1 MRGQMIILRDIELRR
16 GSKLL
21 LQGANVTLQPGQK
34 LALIGANGSGK
45 SSLFSMLMGRLQA
58 DAGAIEG
65 MNNLRLAHMA
75 QEVATTEETA
85 GRYVLQGD
93 ARLASLCAELEAAE
107 GSGDFQRAAALHS
120 KMEEADGY
128 SIENRVQRLLQGLG
142 FAPDAATRPVS
153 DFSGGWRI
161 RLNLARA
168 LMTPSDM
175 LLLDE
180 PTNHLD
186 LDATLWLEQWLQAYP
201 GTLLMISHDRDFI
214 DATCERILSI
224 ESEQLQSWKGNYS
237 DYERLRAEMLANQQA
252 SFEKQQQRIAHV
264 EDFVRRFR
272 YKATKARQAQSRLKE
287 LERMQQL
294 APAHIDSPFN
304 FVFPPA
310 GKSSDPL
317 MRLDEAGLGYA
328 GKPILQNVTLMLRPG
343 SRIGLLGKNGA
354 GKSTL
359 LKSLIGRLP
368 LLAGTRQA
376 GEHCRIGYFD
386 QQQLEALDL
395 QASAALH
402 VQRLSPE
409 ARDQDILNFLGG
421 FNFRGDT
428 ATQPIAPFS
437 GGEKA
442 RLALALVVWQKPNL
456 LVLDEPTNHLD
467 LDMRNA
473 MEMALQGYEGAL
485 ILVSHDRHLLRNTAD
500 ELLLVHDGVVEEY
513 EDDLR
518 AYEKWILGSYRT
530 SDTAASPAP
539 GGPELSAKVRRQQAA
554 AERERLRP
562 LQREI
567 VQTEKALAQ
576 AEQALAVLQARLA
589 DPAVYTESSTR
600 ELADLV
606 REEGALKAQQALLEE
621 QWLAQQEELETLT
634 PAG

>member
-1 MRGQMIILRDIELRR
+1 MIILRDIELRR

-21 LQGANVTLQPGQK
+21 LEGANVTLQPGQN

-45 SSLFSMLMGRLQA
+45 SSLFAMLLGQLQA

-75 QEVATTEETA
+75 QEVATTDETA
-85 GRYVLQGD
+85 GRYVMQGD
-93 ARLASLCAELEAAE
+93 ARLAQLTADLAAAE
-107 GSGDFQRAAALHS
+107 TEGDFQRAATLHTA
-120 KMEEADGY
+120 MEDADGY
-128 SIENRVQRLLQGLG
+128 SAERRVGRLLQGLG
-142 FAPDAATRPVS
+142 FADDAAGRPVS

-186 LDATLWLEQWLQAYP
+186 LDATLWLEQWLQSYP

-224 ESEQLQSWKGNYS
+224 EGGQLQSWKGNYS

-252 SFEKQQQRIAHV
+252 SFEKQQVRIAHI

-272 YKATKARQAQSRLKE
+272 YKATKARQAQSRIKE

-294 APAHIDSPFN
+294 APAHIDSPFD
-304 FVFPPA
+304 FEFPPA

-317 MRLDEAGLGYA
+317 LRLDEATLGYA
-328 GKPILQNVTLMLRPG
+328 GTPILRDVSLMLRPG

-359 LKSLIGRLP
+359 LKSLIGKLP
-368 LLAGTRQA
+368 LLAGTRA
-376 GEHCRIGYFD
+376 PGEHCRVGYFD

-395 QASAALH
+395 RASAALH
-402 VQRLSPE
+402 IQRLSPE
-409 ARDQDILNFLGG
+409 AREQEILNFLGG
-421 FNFRGDT
+421 FNFRGDF
-428 ATQPIAPFS
+428 ATKAIAPFS

-442 RLALALVVWQKPNL
+442 RLALALVVWQRPNL

-500 ELLLVHDGVVEEY
+500 ELLLVHDGLVEEY
-513 EDDLR
+513 EDDLK
-518 AYEKWILGSYRT
+518 AYEKWILASYRS
-530 SDTAASPAP
+530 SDKPAGSAAPAA
-539 GGPELSAKVRRQQAA
+539 EVSRKEKRQQAA
-554 AERERLRP
+554 AQRARLRP
-562 LQREI
+562 LQQD
-567 VQTEKALAQ
+567 VTKTERAMAA
-576 AEQALAVLQARLA
+576 AEQALAKLQEQLA
-589 DPAVYTESSTR
+589 DPELYTDSGKTELGRLLKR
-600 ELADLV
+600 EGEQKAQAEQL
-606 REEGALKAQQALLEE
+606 EEHWLELQQAL
-621 QWLAQQEELETLT
+621 EELNAEL
-634 PAG
+634 AAE

>member
-1 MRGQMIILRDIELRR
+1 MIILRDIELRR

-21 LQGANVTLQPGQK
+21 LEGANVTLQPGQK

-45 SSLFSMLMGRLQA
+45 SSLFAMLLGQLQA
-58 DAGAIEG
+58 DAGEIEG

-75 QEVATTEETA
+75 QEVATTDETA
-85 GRYVLQGD
+85 GRYVMQGD
-93 ARLASLCAELEAAE
+93 ARLAQLTADLAVAEAD
-107 GSGDFQRAAALHS
+107 GDFQRAASLHTA
-120 KMEEADGY
+120 MEDADGY
-128 SIENRVQRLLQGLG
+128 SAERRVARLLQGLG
-142 FAPDAATRPVS
+142 FAEDAAGRPVS

-186 LDATLWLEQWLQAYP
+186 LDATLWLEQWLLNYP

-224 ESEQLQSWKGNYS
+224 EGGQLQSWKGNYS

-252 SFEKQQQRIAHV
+252 SFEKQQQRIAHI

-272 YKATKARQAQSRLKE
+272 YKATKARQAQSRIKE

-294 APAHIDSPFN
+294 APAHIDSPFD

-317 MRLDEAGLGYA
+317 LRLDEATLGYA
-328 GKPILQNVTLMLRPG
+328 DTPILRNVSLMLRPG

-359 LKSLIGRLP
+359 LKSLIGKLP
-368 LLAGTRQA
+368 LLAGTRTP
-376 GEHCRIGYFD
+376 GEHCRVGYFD

-395 QASAALH
+395 RASAVLH
-402 VQRLSPE
+402 IQRLSPE
-409 ARDQDILNFLGG
+409 AREQEILNFLGG
-421 FNFRGDT
+421 FNFRGDF
-428 ATQPIAPFS
+428 ATRPIAPFS

-442 RLALALVVWQKPNL
+442 RLALALVVWQRPNL

-500 ELLLVHDGVVEEY
+500 ELLLVHDGLVEEY
-513 EDDLR
+513 EDDLK
-518 AYEKWILGSYRT
+518 AYEKWILASYRS
-530 SDTAASPAP
+530 SDKPAAGAAPAADVSRK
-539 GGPELSAKVRRQQAA
+539 EKRQQAA
-554 AERERLRP
+554 AQRARLRP
-562 LQREI
+562 LQQDI
-567 VQTEKALAQ
+567 SKTERAMTA
-576 AEQALAVLQARLA
+576 AEQALARLQEQLA
-589 DPAVYTESSTR
+589 DPELYTDGSREELGRLLKKEGELKTQAEQLEER
-600 ELADLV
+600 WLELQQTLEELNAELAA
-606 REEGALKAQQALLEE
+606 E
-621 QWLAQQEELETLT
+621 
-634 PAG
+634 